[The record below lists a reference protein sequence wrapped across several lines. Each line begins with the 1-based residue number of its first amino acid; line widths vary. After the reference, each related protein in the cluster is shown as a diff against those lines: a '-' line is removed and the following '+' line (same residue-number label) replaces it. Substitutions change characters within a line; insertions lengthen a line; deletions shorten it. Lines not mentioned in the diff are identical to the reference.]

1 MAMLALNSACE
12 RFFEEVALQTQSCL
26 LLDYDGTLAPFTVNR
41 DRATPYPEIPQLLDR
56 IVATDRTR
64 VVVVSGRRAH
74 EIAPLLG
81 TRSPLE
87 VWGSHGVE
95 RLLPDGSYCSAAF
108 EPRQTVLASVDARLE
123 DEGLRDLVEIK
134 TGGVAVHWRGLPE
147 PELLE
152 VRSRAYRAL
161 RRFAL
166 IENCR
171 LLDFDGGVELRI
183 RSENKGHAVRAICA
197 EVSEVSPIAYLG
209 DDTTDEDA
217 FQALRGRGLTVLVR
231 PEHRETGAEVWLKPP
246 DELLLFLA
254 QWLSAC
260 GGDA

>member
-12 RFFEEVALQTQSCL
+12 RFFEGVATHAHSSL
-26 LLDYDGTLAPFTVNR
+26 LLDYDGTLAPFTPDR
-41 DRATPYPEIPQLLDR
+41 DHATPYPEIPELLDR
-56 IVATDRTR
+56 IVATGRTR
-64 VVVVSGRRAH
+64 VVVVTGRRAH
-74 EIAPLLG
+74 DIPSLLG
-81 TRSPLE
+81 TRAPLE

-95 RLLPDGSYCSAAF
+95 RLLPNGSYCSSAL
-108 EPRQTVLASVDARLE
+108 ESPQTVLASVDARLE

-134 TGGVAVHWRGLPE
+134 AGGVAVHWRGLSE

-166 IENCR
+166 VDNCR

-183 RSENKGHAVRAICA
+183 HSENKGHAVRAICA
-197 EVSEVSPIAYLG
+197 EVSELSPVAYLG

-217 FQALRGRGLTVLVR
+217 FQALSGRGLTVLVR
-231 PEHRETGAEVWLKPP
+231 PEYRETGAEVWLKPP
-246 DELLLFLA
+246 DELRLFLA
-254 QWLSAC
+254 QWLEAC